1 MTLKQRLGAWL
12 IPRLPFTRFLFD
24 QIRVEVNAWTVGIG
38 NRLIPARRRRLARL
52 RRERGL
58 LVNVACGP
66 LALPG
71 FVNLDLYATHPEVVL
86 WDCRRRLPFAEGT
99 VAGLRAEQFFE
110 HLETREEV
118 PDFLSECRRVLAPG
132 AVLRI
137 VVPDAGRYLAAYC
150 RSLDGGDLSGFRE
163 LAVPEPFPAD
173 LPTRMDVVNHT
184 FHQWQEHRWGYD
196 FETLAHRL
204 RTAGFRRIEQT
215 AYRRSLDPRLA
226 GDAEHP
232 ADATVHAPYS
242 LYVDAVRE
250 P

>member
-12 IPRLPFTRFLFD
+12 IPRLPVTRFLFD
-24 QIRVEVNAWTVGIG
+24 QIRVEIGAWRTGAT
-38 NRLIPARRRRLARL
+38 NRLLPSRRRRLARL

-71 FVNLDLYATHPEVVL
+71 FVNLDLYATHPDVL
-86 WDCRRRLPFAEGT
+86 RWDCRRRLPFADGA

-110 HLETREEV
+110 HLETRQEV
-118 PDFLSECRRVLAPG
+118 PAFLAECRRVLAPG

-137 VVPDAGRYLAAYC
+137 IVPDAGRFLAAYC
-150 RSLDGGDLSGFRE
+150 LSLGGDLSGFRE

-173 LPTRMDVVNHT
+173 LPTRMDVVNHA
-184 FHQWQEHRWGYD
+184 FHQWHEHRWGYD

-204 RTAGFRRIEQT
+204 HTAGFRYVEQT
-215 AYRRSLDPRLA
+215 TYRRSLDPRLA
-226 GDAEHP
+226 GDEEHP
-232 ADATVHAPYS
+232 ADAAVHAPYS
-242 LYVDAVRE
+242 LYADAVQE

>member
-12 IPRLPFTRFLFD
+12 IPRLPVTRFLFD
-24 QIRVEVNAWTVGIG
+24 QVRVEVNAWTAGLG
-38 NRLIPARRRRLARL
+38 NRLLPARRRRLAAL
-52 RRERGL
+52 RGERGL

-71 FVNLDLYATHPEVVL
+71 FVNLDLYPTHPDVVR
-86 WDCRRRLPFAEGT
+86 WDCRRALPFADGA
-99 VAGLRAEQFFE
+99 VAGLRAEQFVE
-110 HLETREEV
+110 HLETREEL
-118 PDFLSECRRVLAPG
+118 PAFLADCRRVLAPG

-137 VVPDAGRYLAAYC
+137 VVPDAGRFLAAYC
-150 RSLDGGDLSGFRE
+150 RSQDGGDLSGFRA

-173 LPTRMDVVNHT
+173 LPTRLDVVNHA
-184 FHQWQEHRWGYD
+184 FHQWHEHRWGYD
-196 FETLAHRL
+196 FETLEHRL
-204 RTAGFRRIEQT
+204 RAAGFHRIEQT

-226 GDAEHP
+226 GDATHP
-232 ADATVHAPYS
+232 ADAAVHAPYS

>member
-12 IPRLPFTRFLFD
+12 IPRLPVTRFLFD
-24 QIRVEVNAWTVGIG
+24 QIRVELDAWSTGAA
-38 NRLIPARRRRLARL
+38 NRLLPTRRRRLARL

-71 FVNLDLYATHPEVVL
+71 FVNLDLYAAHPEVVR
-86 WDCRRRLPFAEGT
+86 WDCRRKLPFAHDA

-118 PDFLSECRRVLAPG
+118 PAFLAECRRVLVPG

-137 VVPDAGRYLAAYC
+137 VVPDAGRFLAAYC
-150 RSLDGGDLSGFRE
+150 RSVAGDLAGFRE

-173 LPTRMDVVNHT
+173 LPTRMDVVNHA
-184 FHQWQEHRWGYD
+184 FHQWHEHRWGYD

-204 RTAGFRRIEQT
+204 RAAGFRRVEQT

-226 GDAEHP
+226 GDAANP
-232 ADATVHAPYS
+232 VDAAVHAPYS